1 MNPMLWCQRDTETTD
16 VTVDLLTS
24 LVCRRNVDVENLT
37 EAERLEDQSVDGILK
52 KKKKKQDTRARTE
65 FAWLRRWPSSIFC
78 EHGD

>member
-1 MNPMLWCQRDTETTD
+1 MNPMLWCQRDTVTTD

-52 KKKKKQDTRARTE
+52 KKKKTGYQGAD
-65 FAWLRRWPSSIFC
+65 
-78 EHGD
+78 